1 MELKLFQVPL
11 GYGSLRHYRNLLCSV
26 HLVRSNFSEM
36 CFPLI
41 TGKSYL
47 VAPVLLII
55 MKYNVVIFLL
65 RMKPLG
71 RSVSV
76 PEIFGMNSDI
86 NYVTR
91 T

>member
-11 GYGSLRHYRNLLCSV
+11 GYGSLRRYCNLLCGV

-36 CFPLI
+36 CFSLI
-41 TGKSYL
+41 TGESYL